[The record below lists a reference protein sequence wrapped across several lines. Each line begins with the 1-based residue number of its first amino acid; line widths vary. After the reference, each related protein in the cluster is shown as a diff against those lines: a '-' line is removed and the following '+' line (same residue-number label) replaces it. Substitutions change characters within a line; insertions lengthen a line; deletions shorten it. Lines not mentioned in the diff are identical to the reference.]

1 MENYVIGAD
10 HEFHNREFARGW
22 AERFSPT
29 PERLALFNIILSELQ
44 ESIPQDGRVVE
55 LGIGPGY
62 LASHLLEAMQAI
74 EYTGIDFSQPM
85 LEIANSRLVQYAS
98 RVTFTQADLVKDDW
112 TSMLAAP
119 INAVIS
125 TWTLHDLSSQV
136 NVYSVYAKSA
146 RMLDTSSVFL
156 NGDFIKPIGASQE
169 FEAGRFAIARHLELL
184 ASAGFR
190 DAECLALFEEE
201 LETPTAAQNYACFK
215 AVK

>member
-1 MENYVIGAD
+1 MENNVIGAD
-10 HEFHNREFARGW
+10 HEFHTREFARGW

-85 LEIANSRLVQYAS
+85 LEIARSRLVQYAS

-125 TWTLHDLSSQV
+125 TWTLHDLGSQV

-146 RMLDTSSVFL
+146 RILDTSSVFL
-156 NGDFIKPIGASQE
+156 NGDFIKPIGAAQE

-184 ASAGFR
+184 TSAGFR
-190 DAECLALFEEE
+190 DAECLALLEEE
-201 LETPTAAQNYACFK
+201 IETPTAAQNYACFK

>member
-1 MENYVIGAD
+1 
-10 HEFHNREFARGW
+10 
-22 AERFSPT
+22 
-29 PERLALFNIILSELQ
+29 
-44 ESIPQDGRVVE
+44 
-55 LGIGPGY
+55 
-62 LASHLLEAMQAI
+62 
-74 EYTGIDFSQPM
+74 
-85 LEIANSRLVQYAS
+85 
-98 RVTFTQADLVKDDW
+98 
-112 TSMLAAP
+112 MLAAP

-125 TWTLHDLSSQV
+125 TWTLHDLGSQV

-146 RMLDTSSVFL
+146 RILDTSSVFL